1 LLRSSPSF
9 IIAAEQRAMHS
20 MTGYGRAQASTEGVG
35 VVVEIQAVNKRQ
47 AEVLLNLPDSLSAW
61 ESDIRAIVDRAISR
75 GRVTVN
81 FILEFSSPAAEP
93 VLNRQLAKSYLSAF
107 KALQAELHLN
117 GEITIDTV
125 LRSPGVIEQPATTK
139 QLSPKTRAPILA
151 ALQSALDQLLAMR
164 AKEGENLKRD
174 LTKRIRVMRACLQKV
189 KKLRPRASERYRTN
203 LHARIRKSGIEIP
216 LDDDRLAKEVAFFSE
231 RSDFSEEITR
241 LDSHLGQLVDT
252 FEKDESIG
260 RTLEFLCQE
269 IGRELNTLSA
279 KANDAQIS
287 QLVVQTKSELEKVRE
302 QIQNVE

>member
-1 LLRSSPSF
+1 
-9 IIAAEQRAMHS
+9 MHS
-20 MTGYGRAQASTEGVG
+20 MTGYGRAQASTEGVA

-47 AEVLLNLPDSLSAW
+47 AEVLVNLPDSLSAW
-61 ESDIRAIVDRAISR
+61 ESEIRSIVDRAISR
-75 GRVTVN
+75 GRITVN
-81 FILEFSSPAAEP
+81 FNLEFSTPAVDP

-107 KALQAELHLN
+107 KALQSELQLD
-117 GEITIDTV
+117 GEITIDTL
-125 LRSPGVIEQPATTK
+125 LRSPGVIEQPATK
-139 QLSPKTRAPILA
+139 QLSPKARTPILA
-151 ALQSALDQLLAMR
+151 ALQAALDQLLAMR
-164 AKEGENLKRD
+164 AKEGGNLKRD
-174 LTKRIRVMRACLQKV
+174 LTKRIKAMRACLHKV

-231 RSDFSEEITR
+231 RSDFSEEVTR
-241 LDSHLGQLVDT
+241 LDSHLGQLMDT
-252 FEKDESIG
+252 LEKDEPIG

-279 KANDAQIS
+279 KANDAEIS

>member
-1 LLRSSPSF
+1 
-9 IIAAEQRAMHS
+9 MHS
-20 MTGYGRAQASTEGVG
+20 MTGYGRAQASTEEVA

-47 AEVLLNLPDSLSAW
+47 TEVILNLPDSLSPW
-61 ESDIRAIVDRAISR
+61 ESEIRAIVDRAIGR
-75 GRVTVN
+75 GRITVN
-81 FILEFSSPAAEP
+81 FNLEFTSPQVEP
-93 VLNRQLAKSYLSAF
+93 VLNRQLAKSYLTAF
-107 KALQAELHLN
+107 KALQSELHLN
-117 GEITIDTV
+117 GEITIDTL
-125 LRSPGVIEQPATTK
+125 LRSPGVIEQPTTK
-139 QLSPKTRAPILA
+139 HLSPKTRTPLLA
-151 ALQSALDQLLAMR
+151 ALQAALDQLLAMR
-164 AKEGENLKRD
+164 AKEGANLKRD
-174 LTKRIRVMRACLQKV
+174 LTRRIKAMRARLQKV

-252 FEKDESIG
+252 LEKEEPVG

-279 KANDAQIS
+279 KANDAEIS
-287 QLVVQTKSELEKVRE
+287 QLVVEAKSELEKVRE